1 MLAYL
6 VMLPTSE
13 VVLLTYSALKLYESS
28 LYPTRVLYIPTY
40 TREGDRILTL
50 IDLVGGGHGDS

>member
-6 VMLPTSE
+6 VKLPTNE

-28 LYPTRVLYIPTY
+28 LYPTKVVSTPTY

-50 IDLVGGGHGDS
+50 IDLVGGENGEY